1 MFRDPAEAVDT
12 FEEHARLLRP
22 KPRHAQ
28 ILLELDEDDGKTLN
42 NALGVLKR
50 AGVEPF
56 RFEPL
61 QGDVPVRVLIE
72 LSSRDMREAVLRLSE
87 AGFYKVM
94 GINAA
99 HARPGAGQ
107 GG

>member
-1 MFRDPAEAVDT
+1 LDT

-28 ILLELDEDDGKTLN
+28 ILLEVDGDGETLDK
-42 NALGVLKR
+42 ALKVLER

-61 QGDVPVRVLIE
+61 QKDLPSRVLIE
-72 LSSRDMREAVLRLSE
+72 LSSHDMREAVLRLTE
-87 AGFYKVM
+87 AGFCKIRGV
-94 GINAA
+94 NAA
-99 HARPGAGQ
+99 HARSSPGE
-107 GG
+107 GGSGEGA

>member
-1 MFRDPAEAVDT
+1 LDT
-12 FEEHARLLRP
+12 FEEHARLLKP

-28 ILLELDEDDGKTLN
+28 ILLELDEGGETLDK
-42 NALGVLKR
+42 ALGVLKR
-50 AGVEPF
+50 TGVDPF

-61 QGDVPVRVLIE
+61 ARKVPRRFLIE

-99 HARPGAGQ
+99 QARPGAGK

>member
-1 MFRDPAEAVDT
+1 MVQDPAETLDP

-28 ILLELDEDDGKTLN
+28 ILLELDEGRETLEK
-42 NALGVLKR
+42 ALGVLKG

-56 RFEPL
+56 RFAPP
-61 QGDVPVRVLIE
+61 QGQSPVRVLIE

-87 AGFYKVM
+87 AGFSKVK

-99 HARPGAGQ
+99 HVLPGPAK